1 MKKILSMTIIL
12 SLILLLSGC
21 NNDDETNSDSSIVG
35 IWQLIEVYNDPGD
48 GSGGWQPVDNGY
60 KYTFTSNN
68 MFFSDRFSECNYGTY
83 SLNANQLTLDFGCS
97 GFTTNIE
104 NPNAVFIENMSFEA
118 NDLIL
123 NPTYLFCVEGCGW
136 KFKKIE

>member
-1 MKKILSMTIIL
+1 MKKIVSIGVVLLFT
-12 SLILLLSGC
+12 SLFLGC
-21 NNDDETNSDSSIVG
+21 NNDDETNNNSSIVG
-35 IWQLIEVYNDPGD
+35 IWQLIEVFQDSGD
-48 GSGGWQPVDNGY
+48 GSGGWQSVNNGY

-68 MFFSDRFSECNYGTY
+68 MFFSDRFTECNYGTY

-104 NPNAVFIENMSFEA
+104 NPNGVFIENISYEA